1 MESDCVEEQNELA
14 WSNIA
19 GCADDVMAYQ
29 LYWAPTLG
37 DTLRPVE
44 IFSDP
49 EQLTYTWNEQGER
62 GTIAGCFAVTAL
74 DSLQPGPDGTLR
86 RNESAL
92 SDTLCAD
99 NCPFYFL
106 PNVFTPNLDQVND
119 TFRAFPWKFIDS
131 VDVRIYNRLGEK
143 VYQTND
149 PDINWN
155 GMHKDG
161 RMCADGVYYC
171 TARVWTIRLV
181 GLVEER
187 FSGELHLMGGV
198 APLSE

>member
-1 MESDCVEEQNELA
+1 MESDCVEEQNALS
-14 WSNIA
+14 WQNIA

-29 LYWAPTLG
+29 LHWAPTLS

-44 IFSDP
+44 IFTDP
-49 EQLTYTWNEQGER
+49 EQLTYVWNELGER

-99 NCPFYFL
+99 NCPYYFV
-106 PNVFTPNLDQVND
+106 PNVFTPNMDNLND
-119 TFRAFPWKFIDS
+119 AFEAFPWKFIDS
-131 VDVRIYNRLGEK
+131 VDVRIYNRLGEE
-143 VYQTND
+143 VYQTSD
-149 PDINWN
+149 PGIRWT
-155 GMHKDG
+155 GEHREG
-161 RMCADGVYYC
+161 GMCADGVYYF

-181 GLVEER
+181 GLVEEK

-198 APLSE
+198 APVTE